1 MKKRIKMA
9 KILVVDD
16 ESSIRRTLKE
26 ILEFEK
32 HNITLAQNGL
42 EALELVKEEEF
53 DAALLDIKMPEMDG
67 MEVLGHLMQI
77 RDMASQSIILAML
90 I

>member
-1 MKKRIKMA
+1 MA

-32 HNITLAQNGL
+32 HNVTLAQNGL
-42 EALELVKEEEF
+42 EALELIKEEEF

-67 MEVLGHLMQI
+67 MEVWLA
-77 RDMASQSIILAML
+77 RQSN
-90 I
+90 

>member
-1 MKKRIKMA
+1 MA

-32 HNITLAQNGL
+32 HDVDIAANGL
-42 EALELVKEEEF
+42 
-53 DAALLDIKMPEMDG
+53 DAIDLAKNFSYD
-67 MEVLGHLMQI
+67 V
-77 RDMASQSIILAML
+77 IL
-90 I
+90 